1 MELTKNEVSNDITE
15 KSIEEFFSGF
25 DGVYKPVEMN
35 WGEPVGEEVW

>member
-1 MELTKNEVSNDITE
+1 MEQE

-25 DGVYKPVEMN
+25 DGEYEPVEIN